1 MVGEGTTKG
10 ALDTAERVTVCGSG
24 AGPPLIPVR
33 TMDCCRLSSSTVTSE
48 MSASVGGSLT
58 ELTVRRKLVLAE
70 PFSAS
75 VTVIVIIVLPAWFA
89 AGVMATMRVAP
100 LFVTSRFALGT
111 TPWLEDV
118 ATTTRLPTGVSRSP
132 TVTVTFVIASSL
144 ITRSVTEEIVGRSF
158 TGVTVS
164 RKVSLFVAWPSL
176 TATVMVQG
184 PNALGN
190 GVTVTVRLAPL
201 PAKLIAPFG
210 TIDWSEDEPN
220 SDSAVGRLSTSPI
233 VNEMGPVFVSS
244 VMERLKMSEMV
255 GGSLTARMF
264 MRSEEHTSELQSR
277 LH

>member
-1 MVGEGTTKG
+1 
-10 ALDTAERVTVCGSG
+10 
-24 AGPPLIPVR
+24 
-33 TMDCCRLSSSTVTSE
+33 
-48 MSASVGGSLT
+48 
-58 ELTVRRKLVLAE
+58 
-70 PFSAS
+70 
-75 VTVIVIIVLPAWFA
+75 
-89 AGVMATMRVAP
+89 
-100 LFVTSRFALGT
+100 
-111 TPWLEDV
+111 
-118 ATTTRLPTGVSRSP
+118 
-132 TVTVTFVIASSL
+132 
-144 ITRSVTEEIVGRSF
+144 F

-264 MRSEEHTSELQSR
+264 TSNVRTVTLLDEPSSVTLTVMVAIPLELGIEAKVSNPV
-277 LH
+277 LPLV